1 MIFVHHVHFCKFH
14 KIVLPGNMTEKG
26 EGLKRA
32 LDVLYPN
39 KRWIILLQETGD
51 LPWSGR
57 YRSQWN
63 KLETNNLCGYDLIIF
78 QDDKKEC
85 EDEIFIK
92 GASQQLIIASVK
104 DSFSLDNIEERVIKQ
119 SEAFNLN
126 TDLVVTFRN
135 GIGLLS
141 ESSKLGCVEY
151 IKVDGIHVIYSGQP
165 KYVRIDVG

>member
-1 MIFVHHVHFCKFH
+1 M
-14 KIVLPGNMTEKG
+14 
-26 EGLKRA
+26 
-32 LDVLYPN
+32 
-39 KRWIILLQETGD
+39 
-51 LPWSGR
+51 
-57 YRSQWN
+57 
-63 KLETNNLCGYDLIIF
+63 CGYDLIIF